1 MELSRNQFFMVGLVV
16 LSLGLHLRYVDSFV
30 LNERTTKFFSKSLSA
45 EADAMGSNLN
55 TLMATNGP
63 SQLRSINPPRWLGW
77 SLLSVGAVMV
87 LYSLVMQKPGS
98 SLATA

>member
-1 MELSRNQFFMVGLVV
+1 MELSRNQFFMFGLIV

-45 EADAMGSNLN
+45 EGETAESTLN
-55 TLMATNGP
+55 TLMATSGP
-63 SQLRSINPPRWLGW
+63 SQLRTVNPPRWLGW

-87 LYSLVMQKPGS
+87 LYSLVMQKPGAAP
-98 SLATA
+98 ATI